1 MHNVLKACTEEKVK
15 RVVYISSIAVVM
27 LNPNWPKFRVKD
39 ETCWSDKEYCR
50 ATKSIGFIARLCHVA
65 VGLQLVASRSPSLLL
80 RRLRGKKKFLLYP
93 LMAMAMA
100 MAMAMEVERKRVC
113 VTGAGGFVASW
124 VVKLLLSKGYVVHG
138 TVRDPKDEKYAHLSK
153 LDRAS
158 DNLKIFKADLLDYD
172 SLRTA
177 IAGYL
182 SQVEV
187 LEPAVKGTLNV
198 LKACK
203 EVKIRRVVYV
213 SSTAAVVMNPN
224 WPKDQVMDESCW
236 SSKEY
241 CKATETLAMAR
252 LPVFHCDKADS
263 ENSVDIHNWYC
274 LSKTEAESAAF
285 EYAKQN
291 GLDVVAVCPGLI
303 FGPVLQLTLNSSTLV
318 LVKLVQGGEDSV
330 PNRLRPLVD
339 VRDVAEAV
347 IMAYEKPEA
356 EGRYICVA
364 HAIKT
369 RDLAEKLR
377 RLYPDFTYPK
387 NYSETQ
393 HDNKLN
399 SEKLQKLGWTYRPL
413 EETLIDS
420 IESYREAGLLK

>member
-1 MHNVLKACTEEKVK
+1 
-15 RVVYISSIAVVM
+15 
-27 LNPNWPKFRVKD
+27 
-39 ETCWSDKEYCR
+39 
-50 ATKSIGFIARLCHVA
+50 
-65 VGLQLVASRSPSLLL
+65 
-80 RRLRGKKKFLLYP
+80 
-93 LMAMAMA
+93 MAMA

-177 IAGYL
+177 IAGCAGVL
-182 SQVEV
+182 HVASPVPSSSVPNPEVEV

-318 LVKLVQGGEDSV
+318 LVKLVQGTYMQ
-330 PNRLRPLVD
+330 LVQ
-339 VRDVAEAV
+339 
-347 IMAYEKPEA
+347 
-356 EGRYICVA
+356 G
-364 HAIKT
+364 
-369 RDLAEKLR
+369 
-377 RLYPDFTYPK
+377 
-387 NYSETQ
+387 NY
-393 HDNKLN
+393 
-399 SEKLQKLGWTYRPL
+399 
-413 EETLIDS
+413 
-420 IESYREAGLLK
+420 A

>member
-1 MHNVLKACTEEKVK
+1 
-15 RVVYISSIAVVM
+15 
-27 LNPNWPKFRVKD
+27 
-39 ETCWSDKEYCR
+39 
-50 ATKSIGFIARLCHVA
+50 
-65 VGLQLVASRSPSLLL
+65 
-80 RRLRGKKKFLLYP
+80 
-93 LMAMAMA
+93 MAMAMA

-177 IAGYL
+177 IAGCAGVL
-182 SQVEV
+182 HVASPVPSSSVPNPEVEV

-241 CKATETLAMAR
+241 CKATE
-252 LPVFHCDKADS
+252 
-263 ENSVDIHNWYC
+263 NWYC